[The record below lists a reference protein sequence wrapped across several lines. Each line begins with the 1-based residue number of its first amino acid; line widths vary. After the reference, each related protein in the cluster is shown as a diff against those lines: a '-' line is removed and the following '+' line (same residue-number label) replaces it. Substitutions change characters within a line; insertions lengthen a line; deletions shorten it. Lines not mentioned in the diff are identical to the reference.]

1 MKKMFVVCAL
11 AMAVTMASQQTA
23 SAWSECKF
31 SIGMN
36 FAHAGGGN
44 RFFWGLY
51 HSAPYPGGQDLGPF
65 FPGLAAAANNGQYFG
80 WPPAG
85 AVGPAPYVVPAPS
98 GAPPYVAPAPSPV
111 TPLTPLTPTPHVNSG
126 VQQTYY
132 YYDSG
137 YQPTSYYYPGTY
149 YQAPSY
155 WYGR

>member
-1 MKKMFVVCAL
+1 MKKLFVVCAL

-31 SIGMN
+31 SVGLN
-36 FAHAGGGN
+36 FGWVGGGN
-44 RFFWGLY
+44 RILWGAY
-51 HSAPYPGGQDLGPF
+51 RSAPYPGGQDLGPLM
-65 FPGLAAAANNGQYFG
+65 PGYAAAANNGQYFG

-85 AVGPAPYVVPAPS
+85 AVGPGPIVGP
-98 GAPPYVAPAPSPV
+98 GYVAPAPSPV
-111 TPLTPLTPTPHVNSG
+111 APVTPVAPPVPPHVNNG

-132 YYDSG
+132 GYYDNG
-137 YQPTSYYYPGTY
+137 YQPTSYYPGAY